1 MRKDFLF
8 EIGVEEMPAKYL
20 PPALDQLKE
29 LGAKLLGEHR
39 LAFGEVFAYGTPRR
53 LVLYVKDLAAFQ
65 EPVVKEVKGPAA
77 KVAFEGESRPT
88 RAAVGFARSQGVDVS
103 DLVVK
108 PVGAVDYV
116 FALVREEGRPAP
128 EVLPAVLLALVAGL
142 HFPKFMRWG
151 EGDFRFARPIRWLL
165 ALYGDQVVPVAVG
178 GVSAGRVTCG
188 HRFLGAARLPVNDPA
203 DYFAKMA
210 ANFVLVDPA
219 ERRKAVW
226 RQAEKLAA
234 EEGGRV
240 AEDEEL
246 LAEVAD
252 LVEYPVA
259 LTGKFDESFLKLP
272 PEVLITSMR
281 EHQRFFCVYGPGGRL
296 LPRFIAVSNTTAG
309 ETVRNGYER
318 VLRARLT
325 DAAFFWEEDLKTP
338 LARRVDALKKIVW
351 QENLGTL
358 YEKTERVV
366 SLASFLA
373 GRLGADEEQK
383 AVVLRA
389 GRLAKADLTTSMVYE
404 FPELQGIMGREYAL
418 RQGESEAVARAISE
432 HYLPR
437 FSGDRLPESLPGAVL
452 NIADKIDT
460 LVGCFASGIQPTG
473 SQDPY
478 GLRRLALGVC
488 HIVIEREF
496 VLSLRELIAGACGG
510 YREAPGL
517 ALPEEKVKKELEEF
531 FASRLRGLFLEK
543 GLPADVGEAVI
554 AAGIDDLSGAWRR
567 AAALAAFRRE
577 APEEFADLATAF
589 TRANNLS
596 KKHPSPDVDASL
608 FVHPT
613 EENLFRALETTRERV
628 ADCLGRRD
636 YREALAV
643 MAALAGP
650 LAAYFEGVLVM
661 AEDLRLRQN
670 RLGILKNVVNLILS
684 VADLSKLS

>member
-1 MRKDFLF
+1 LRKDFLL
-8 EIGVEEMPAKYL
+8 EIGVEEMPAGYL
-20 PPALDQLKE
+20 PPALEQLKE
-29 LGAKLLGEHR
+29 LGVRLLGEHR
-39 LAFGEVFAYGTPRR
+39 LPWGEVFAYGTPRR
-53 LVLYVKDLAAFQ
+53 LVLYVKELAAAQ

-77 KVAFEGESRPT
+77 KVAFDSENRPT
-88 RAAVGFARSQGVDVS
+88 RAALGFARSQGVDVR

-116 FALVREEGRPAP
+116 FAVVKEQGRPAP
-128 EVLPAVLLALVAGL
+128 EVLPGLCHALVSGL
-142 HFPKFMRWG
+142 HFPKYMRWG

-165 ALYGDQVVPVAVG
+165 ALFGDQVVPLNIG
-178 GVSAGRVTCG
+178 GVSAGRITSG
-188 HRFLGAARLPVNDPA
+188 HRFLGAARVPVNDPA

-210 ANFVLVDPA
+210 ANYVLVDPA
-219 ERRKAVW
+219 ERRRAVW
-226 RQAEKLAA
+226 EQAEKLAA
-234 EEGGRV
+234 GEGGRV

-246 LAEVAD
+246 LTEVAG

-259 LTGKFDESFLKLP
+259 LAGKFDESFLRLP
-272 PEVLITSMR
+272 PEVLVTTMR
-281 EHQRFFCVYGPGGRL
+281 EHQRFFCVYGPDGRL

-309 ETVRNGYER
+309 ETVKSGFER

-338 LARRVDALKKIVW
+338 LAGRVDALKKIVW

-358 YEKTERVV
+358 YDKTERVV
-366 SLASFLA
+366 ALASFLA

-383 AVVLRA
+383 AVVQRA

-418 RQGESEAVARAISE
+418 RQGETGAVAQAIFE

-437 FSGDRLPESLPGAVL
+437 FSGDGLPESLPGAVL
-452 NIADKIDT
+452 SIADKMDT

-488 HIVIEREF
+488 HIVIEREL
-496 VLSLRELIAGACGG
+496 VLSLRELVARACRG

-517 ALPEEKVKKELEEF
+517 SLPEEKTEEELAGF

-543 GLPADVGEAVI
+543 GVPSDAGEAVI
-554 AAGIDDLSGAWRR
+554 AAGIDDLAGAWQR
-567 AAALAAFRRE
+567 AWALDVFRRE
-577 APEEFADLATAF
+577 APGAFADLATVF

-596 KKHPSPDVDASL
+596 KKHASLDVDAAL
-608 FVHPT
+608 FLHPA
-613 EENLFRALETTRERV
+613 EENLYRELVEIREK
-628 ADCLGRRD
+628 AGGCLARRD
-636 YREALAV
+636 FRGALAA

-650 LAAYFEGVLVM
+650 LAAFFDGVMVM
-661 AEDLRLRQN
+661 ADDERLRAN
-670 RLGILKNVVNLILS
+670 RLGILKNVVDLIFS